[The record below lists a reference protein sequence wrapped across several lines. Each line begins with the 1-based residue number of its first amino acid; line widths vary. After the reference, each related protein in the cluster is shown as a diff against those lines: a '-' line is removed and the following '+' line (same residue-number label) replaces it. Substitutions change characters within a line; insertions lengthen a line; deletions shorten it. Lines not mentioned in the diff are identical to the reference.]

1 MTNKAVNLSATTRTV
16 LGKKV
21 KRNRLKGLM
30 PAVLYGQGVESTPL
44 FVDLKDYRKVFA
56 EAGTSALVD
65 LTIDD
70 NKPIK
75 VLFHE
80 PQYHYLMG
88 QPVHADILAVKMSEK
103 LETAIPI
110 KYVGVSEAV
119 EELEGNFIT
128 NKDELQ
134 IRCLPGDLIPEVEV
148 DISVLKTF
156 DDQLKV
162 SDIKVPET
170 IEILDDLEEVIALV
184 EAPKTEEELEAE
196 LAEDVTAEAAAVEEL
211 GAEEG
216 EATEGTE
223 GEAAAEPTEKSE

>member
-75 VLFHE
+75 VLFTSHSITT
-80 PQYHYLMG
+80 LWVSRFM
-88 QPVHADILAVKMSEK
+88 
-103 LETAIPI
+103 PI
-110 KYVGVSEAV
+110 SWP
-119 EELEGNFIT
+119 L
-128 NKDELQ
+128 
-134 IRCLPGDLIPEVEV
+134 R
-148 DISVLKTF
+148 
-156 DDQLKV
+156 
-162 SDIKVPET
+162 
-170 IEILDDLEEVIALV
+170 
-184 EAPKTEEELEAE
+184 
-196 LAEDVTAEAAAVEEL
+196 
-211 GAEEG
+211 
-216 EATEGTE
+216 
-223 GEAAAEPTEKSE
+223 